1 MSAAKVFTIMIDFVS
16 EKVFRGWQLLRRWL
30 NLQWKILLLFA
41 VSMSLILLLSSYLHT
56 VRTRAVIAREHYE
69 NVITQTTVLTD
80 RISRYDYFSSLE
92 DLQQEMQ
99 LVAGSRPDFKQID
112 VYQNS
117 ANGPLLIA
125 TTEAGAPALSSFSG
139 GENTAI
145 EQPRSGV
152 RSSEITR
159 NNSEYWLINADI
171 KNPQHSGFIQALVLK
186 STNRKLVDNLH
197 REYNLLLFGGV
208 GASVVLLYLIFNYFF
223 RRPVKEIL
231 QAMAQTRAGDLS
243 ARAPVLRDDELGAI
257 ARGFNRL
264 MENVAERS
272 EEREELLKR
281 ISELNDELQGQ
292 VEVATSELRAT
303 SANLI
308 CTQQRLAY
316 SERMAAIGQV
326 TASLAHEIGTPLNA
340 VAGHLHLLGR
350 NHLEESDTQRRLKI
364 INAQLGAIVQTVKSL
379 LERTH
384 RRAITFELADINE
397 VVRELVQLIG
407 PMVESRNISLSISL
421 DSNLPL
427 VLADRESLHQVFL
440 NLVNNSCD
448 AMPNGGQLEIATRN
462 LYQEKQIEI
471 MFSDSGMGI
480 AEHVVEHL
488 FEPMFTTKQS
498 GTGLGLVIARDIIA
512 EHRGRIELV
521 SGSSGAVFL
530 LALPAAVIQQAANTH
545 DEVQKNAA

>member
-1 MSAAKVFTIMIDFVS
+1 MIEFLS
-16 EKVFRGWQLLRRWL
+16 SKSLRGWQLLRQWL

-41 VSMSLILLLSSYLHT
+41 VSMSLILLSSSYLHN
-56 VRTRAVIAREHYE
+56 VRTRAVIAREHYDS
-69 NVITQTTVLTD
+69 VITQTTVLTD

-117 ANGPLLIA
+117 ANGPQLIA
-125 TTEAGAPALSSFSG
+125 TTEPGAPALSSIVG
-139 GENTAI
+139 GELADRGH
-145 EQPRSGV
+145 PRSGV
-152 RSSEITR
+152 SSSEITR
-159 NNSEYWLINADI
+159 NNNEYWLIAADI

-186 STNRKLVDNLH
+186 STNRKLVNNLH
-197 REYNLLLFGGV
+197 REYNLVLFGV
-208 GASVVLLYLIFNYFF
+208 VATSVALLYLLFRYFF

-231 QAMAQTRAGDLS
+231 QAMAQTRAGTLS
-243 ARAPVLRDDELGAI
+243 ARAPVRRDDELGAI

-264 MENVAERS
+264 MDNIAERS
-272 EEREELLKR
+272 QEREDLLSQ
-281 ISELNDELQGQ
+281 ISELNGELQRQ
-292 VEVATSELRAT
+292 VEVATDELRAT

-308 CTQQRLAY
+308 GTQQRLAY

-350 NHLEESDTQRRLKI
+350 NHLDQSDTQRRLKI
-364 INAQLGAIVQTVKSL
+364 INGQLGAIVQTVRSL

-384 RRAITFELADINE
+384 RRTITFELTDIDE
-397 VVRELVQLIG
+397 VVRELIQLIG
-407 PMVESRNISLSISL
+407 PMVESRSIALSISL
-421 DSNLPL
+421 DGDLPP

-448 AMPNGGQLEIATRN
+448 AMPNGGQLEIATRY
-462 LYQEKQIEI
+462 LRQEQQVEI
-471 MFSDSGMGI
+471 MFSDSGVGI
-480 AEHVVEHL
+480 ASNVVEHL

-498 GTGLGLVIARDIIA
+498 GSGLGLVIARDIIA

-530 LALPAAVIQQAANTH
+530 LALPVADERQAAGEYNK
-545 DEVQKNAA
+545 VKANAA